1 MVEAD
6 GVGPV
11 PPGKSELGQH
21 SGTGRKEKRTGLYQG
36 ERSGAA
42 RVRTVQMAY
51 ALQERMPQIMETRLL
66 MIVMVPL
73 APDELRMGC
82 SGMDAARTELLPKST
97 HW

>member
-1 MVEAD
+1 
-6 GVGPV
+6 
-11 PPGKSELGQH
+11 
-21 SGTGRKEKRTGLYQG
+21 
-36 ERSGAA
+36 
-42 RVRTVQMAY
+42 MAY

-97 HW
+97 HWRLTLPKRHGIMNTQWSRGVKDANGSVCFF

>member
-1 MVEAD
+1 
-6 GVGPV
+6 
-11 PPGKSELGQH
+11 
-21 SGTGRKEKRTGLYQG
+21 
-36 ERSGAA
+36 
-42 RVRTVQMAY
+42 MAY

-73 APDELRMGC
+73 DPDELRMGC

>member
-1 MVEAD
+1 M
-6 GVGPV
+6 
-11 PPGKSELGQH
+11 
-21 SGTGRKEKRTGLYQG
+21 
-36 ERSGAA
+36 
-42 RVRTVQMAY
+42 QMAY
-51 ALQERMPQIMETRLL
+51 ALQERMPQILETRLL